1 MKLRDGI
8 LLVMTGLAMASC
20 DWFASREARTQQ
32 MVEAELGTIDWNE
45 VDQFPLFEDCNET
58 TSKPEQKYCFE
69 NTLVMHLGMAL
80 QDYQFRS
87 EKPIADTLYVDFLVD
102 NKGGITVVSV
112 EENPLFSS
120 ENPEF
125 ERIVSGSL
133 RSLPRLEPAL
143 KRGIPVASRFRI
155 PLVIQTYE

>member
-1 MKLRDGI
+1 MYFRLCLIRF
-8 LLVMTGLAMASC
+8 ARSC
-20 DWFASREARTQQ
+20 DWFASSEVKTRQ
-32 MVEAELGTIDWNE
+32 MVEAELGSIDWNE

-80 QDYQFRS
+80 QDYQFQS
-87 EKPIADTLYVDFLVD
+87 EKPITDTLYVDFLVD
-102 NKGGITVVSV
+102 NQGGITVVSI
-112 EENPLFSS
+112 EENQMFSS

-143 KRGIPVASRFRI
+143 KRGIPVASKFRI
-155 PLVIQTYE
+155 PLVIRTYE